1 MSALL
6 LSPAAHGEPVGL
18 VRYVVMSEPTDRAQG
33 TTRSIRRFASAG
45 DADREDLAYWLRIP
59 ESERVVQVW
68 RLSVDLWRLS
78 GEKVHEPGL
87 CRSVAR
93 VLRR

>member
-1 MSALL
+1 MLL
-6 LSPAAHGEPVGL
+6 GSTAHGEPAGL
-18 VRYVVMSEPTDRAQG
+18 VRYFVMAEPPDRVQG
-33 TTRSIRRFASAG
+33 TVRSIRRFASAA

>member
-1 MSALL
+1 ML
-6 LSPAAHGEPVGL
+6 PGPTAHGEPVGL
-18 VRYVVMSEPTDRAQG
+18 VRYFVMSEPPDRVQG
-33 TTRSIRRFASAG
+33 TARSIRRFASVA

-59 ESERVVQVW
+59 ESERVVEVW
-68 RLSVDLWRLS
+68 RLSVELWRVS
-78 GEKVHEPGL
+78 GEKVNEPGL